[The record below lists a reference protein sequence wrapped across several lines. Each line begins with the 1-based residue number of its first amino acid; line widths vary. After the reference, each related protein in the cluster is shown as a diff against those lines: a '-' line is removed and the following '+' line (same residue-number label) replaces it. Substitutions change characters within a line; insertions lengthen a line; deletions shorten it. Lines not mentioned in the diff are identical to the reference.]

1 MPITRK
7 KLFLYGITSVAFLLS
22 ATGCRWMVKKPEY
35 EGQELAKP
43 LAIPADLN
51 KPKTRD
57 ALTIPPK
64 SMIGVNAP
72 KAPSTR
78 SLVVNGDVPTVWK
91 KVGAALAG
99 FSDVEVTAKAETIA
113 SYEVNFAGESFLLS
127 VQANGAKSKIVA
139 VGSDGSVSDSNAA
152 SVLIARFKPILG
164 P

>member
-1 MPITRK
+1 MPRMQMKSLIQTIT
-7 KLFLYGITSVAFLLS
+7 FIAFVFY
-22 ATGCRWMVKKPEY
+22 AAGCGWLVKKPVY

-43 LAIPADLN
+43 LVIPADLN

-72 KAPSTR
+72 KAPATR

-91 KVGAALAG
+91 KVGTALAG
-99 FSDVEVTAKAETIA
+99 FPDVEVTAKAETIA
-113 SYEVNFAGESFLLS
+113 SYEVIFSGESFLLS
-127 VQANGAKSKIVA
+127 VQANGTKSKIVA
-139 VGSDGSVSDSNAA
+139 VGSDGSLSDSNAA
-152 SVLIARFKPILG
+152 AVLIARFKPVFG

>member
-1 MPITRK
+1 MPHKQMKSLAYALT
-7 KLFLYGITSVAFLLS
+7 FMAF
-22 ATGCRWMVKKPEY
+22 AIIAAGCGWMVKKPTY

-43 LAIPADLN
+43 LVIPPDLN

-57 ALTIPPK
+57 ALNIPPK

-72 KAPSTR
+72 KAPATR

-99 FSDVEVTAKAETIA
+99 FPDVEVIAKAETIA
-113 SYEVNFAGESFLLS
+113 SYEVNFSGESFLLS
-127 VQANGAKSKIVA
+127 VQANGTKSKIVA
-139 VGSDGSVSDSNAA
+139 VGSDGSLRDSNAPA
-152 SVLIARFKPILG
+152 VLIARFKPVFG